1 MQHLAGAG
9 LLLAL
14 GESWVQEPDLALFHP
29 DTHPVFDDPA
39 YLLARPDADFWRLAE
54 LYVPQ
59 ATSCSCS
66 LASAAMAVGALASH
80 ADAAQVRLTQEALLA
95 AVGNPHWA
103 AQVAEGGSGVTFEDL
118 QHYLRRSLDWM
129 RLEEATVESLAP
141 EGTEAD
147 ALAAV
152 RTALSA
158 NEGAPDSVM
167 LAYYNQRVL
176 TGDWGG
182 LHVSPIG
189 AYDADADRVLIM
201 DVDRDLHLPYW
212 TSTEA
217 LAEALVT
224 PDEAETGLL
233 AGETGGLV
241 RLAV

>member
-9 LLLAL
+9 LLLGL
-14 GESWVQEPDLALFHP
+14 GESWVQEADLALFHP
-29 DTHPVFDDPA
+29 DTQPVFDDPA

-54 LYVPQ
+54 FYAPQ
-59 ATSCSCS
+59 ATPCACS

-80 ADAAQVRLTQEALLA
+80 TDTAQVRLTQEALLA
-95 AVGNPHWA
+95 AVGDPQWA
-103 AQVAEGGSGVTFEDL
+103 AQVAEAGSGVTFEEL
-118 QHYLRRSLDWM
+118 QLYLRRSLDWM
-129 RLEEATVESLAP
+129 RLENAAVEALASK
-141 EGTEAD
+141 GIDDD
-147 ALAAV
+147 ALATV
-152 RTALSA
+152 RTALST
-158 NEGAPDSVM
+158 NEGEPDSVM

-224 PDEAETGLL
+224 PDEAETGPL
-233 AGETGGLV
+233 AGETGGLI